1 MKDNSRSRILIID
14 DSPGVI
20 EFLDGVLSPDY
31 DLSFATS
38 GIEGVALAQ
47 SYPADIILLDVM
59 MPELDGYDV
68 CRQLRELR
76 MTRDTPIVFLTS
88 LASPHD
94 EEFGLSLG
102 ADDFIAKPISPPV
115 LRARV
120 KNHLLFAQSQRALKR
135 QNEELEILVFERTK
149 EVMRRD
155 HKLIAAQTS
164 IITAFCA
171 LAEARDHET
180 GNHIQRTQNYV
191 KILAERLRWN
201 RRFSAVLNDDY
212 INVLYKSAPLHDVG
226 KVSVPDAILLKP
238 GGLLP
243 AEWEIMQRHC
253 AAGSRAIARAAQDY
267 GEAEDSFFEVA
278 AEIAMFHHE
287 RWDGSGYPQGLAGDE
302 IPVSARLMAVAD
314 VYDALISPRIY
325 KRAFSQDK
333 AIELMVEQ
341 RGRHF
346 DPDILDAMLEI
357 SDRFSDIARHFS
369 DPLEREHSPH
379 QERVAI

>member
-1 MKDNSRSRILIID
+1 MSADGRSRILIID

-31 DLSFATS
+31 EVSFATS

-47 SYPADIILLDVM
+47 RFPADIILLDVM
-59 MPELDGYDV
+59 MPELDGYEA

-88 LASPHD
+88 LASPKD
-94 EEFGLSLG
+94 EEFGLMQG

-120 KNHLLFAQSQRALKR
+120 RNHLLFAQSRRALKR
-135 QNEELEILVFERTK
+135 QNEELERLVFERTK

-155 HKLIAAQTS
+155 HQLIAAQTS

-191 KILAERLRWN
+191 RILAEKLRWD
-201 RRFSAVLNDDY
+201 RRFGVVLNDDY

-226 KVSVPDAILLKP
+226 KVSIPDAILLKP
-238 GGLLP
+238 VGLVP
-243 AEWEIMQRHC
+243 TEWEVMQRHC
-253 AAGSRAIARAAQDY
+253 AAGSRAITRAAQEY
-267 GEAEDSFFEVA
+267 GETEDSFFSVA

-302 IPVSARLMAVAD
+302 IPLSARLMAVAD
-314 VYDALISPRIY
+314 VYDALISPRVY
-325 KRAFSQDK
+325 KKAFSAEK

-346 DPDILDAMLEI
+346 DPDILDAMVEI
-357 SDRFSDIARHFS
+357 SDRFNDIAQHFRDTS
-369 DPLEREHSPH
+369 EREN
-379 QERVAI
+379 